1 MRLVFLALLLGNC
14 AIAYQ
19 LFGSE
24 GSVYRMTR
32 LEQSLAR
39 QRAENAVMTQENEQL
54 AAEVYSL
61 ENQQEAIEELARQH
75 LYMVR
80 PNEILVRLGEPE
92 VMTPEPF
99 LRYTSPELAPGSQ
112 PTFAPKNDDLYQAPS
127 HVRAPKSRYKR
138 E

>member
-1 MRLVFLALLLGNC
+1 MRLVLFALVLGNI
-14 AIAYQ
+14 AVAYQ
-19 LFGSE
+19 LLGSD
-24 GSVYRMTR
+24 GSIYRMAR

-39 QRAENAVMTQENEQL
+39 QHAENAIMRQENEQL

-80 PNEILVRLGEPE
+80 PNELLVRWGEPE
-92 VMTPEPF
+92 EMKPEPF
-99 LRYTSPELAPGSQ
+99 LRYKSPELAPGSK
-112 PTFAPKNDDLYQAPS
+112 PTFSPKNDDLYQAPS